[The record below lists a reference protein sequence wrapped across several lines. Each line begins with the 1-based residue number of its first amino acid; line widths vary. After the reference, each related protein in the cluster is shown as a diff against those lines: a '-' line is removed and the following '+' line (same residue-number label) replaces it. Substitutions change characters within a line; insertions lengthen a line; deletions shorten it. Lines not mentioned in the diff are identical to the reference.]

1 MTDVIMRRELCVD
14 RVRIRGMQVQTKWS
28 LESKEARGIFYRFQG

>member
-28 LESKEARGIFYRFQG
+28 LESKEARGISYRFQG